1 MFETTMVLKKAGDV
15 PTNSG
20 IEKQCIVEASNEQL
34 VSGCRVLM
42 TCDHEELI
50 FGSPDLVT

>member
-1 MFETTMVLKKAGDV
+1 MFETMMELKKAGDV

-42 TCDHEELI
+42 TCDHE
-50 FGSPDLVT
+50 